1 MYFTQKWAVILAA
14 TGLMAVIALAYSAYL
29 SPSMVL
35 SLADIRLCI

>member
-1 MYFTQKWAVILAA
+1 MYFTQKWAAFLAA
-14 TGLMAVIALAYSAYL
+14 TGLMAVIVLAYAAYL

>member
-1 MYFTQKWAVILAA
+1 MRFTQKWTVILAA
-14 TGLMAVIALAYSAYL
+14 TGLMAVIALAYAAYL